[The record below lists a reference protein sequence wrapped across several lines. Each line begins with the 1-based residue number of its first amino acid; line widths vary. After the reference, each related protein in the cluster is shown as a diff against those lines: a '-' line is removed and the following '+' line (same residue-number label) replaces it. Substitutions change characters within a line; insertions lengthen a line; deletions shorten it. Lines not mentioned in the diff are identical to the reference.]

1 MAIHQNI
8 PSMLQE
14 SLQEMLL
21 VAKYCIE
28 FRKDTNIW
36 PAPGCYGYPS
46 ALLLL
51 SITDSIGSYVEK
63 GSVENHFKVLNN
75 SAYYGLSL
83 SNNELKIIYNNYRN
97 LLCHNTAMATNVGL
111 DIGLT
116 SSPVLQSQNGL
127 YLLNLVPFYNVSV
140 KAVNALLSNPDML
153 KNNQTIADI
162 YKKQ

>member
-1 MAIHQNI
+1 MAIHKNI

-14 SLQEMLL
+14 SLPEMLL

-28 FRKDTNIW
+28 FRKNINIW

-51 SITDSIGSYVEK
+51 SIADSIGSYIEK

-75 SAYYGLSL
+75 PVYYRLSL
-83 SNNELKIIYNNYRN
+83 GANELKIIYNNYRN
-97 LLCHNTAMATNVGL
+97 LLSHNTAMATNVGL
-111 DIGLT
+111 DIGLS
-116 SSPVLQSQNGL
+116 SSPVLESQNGL
-127 YLLNLVPFYNVSV
+127 YLLNLVPFYDVSV
-140 KAVNALLSNPDML
+140 RAVNALLNNPDIL
-153 KNNQTIADI
+153 KDNQTVDNI